1 MTAAFDR
8 LSLSG
13 KAVVITGAGNGIGA
27 QSAMLMGRR
36 GARVLAADIDIS
48 GAQATAESIIK
59 AGGEAI
65 ACKADVGN
73 RDDIAAMIETVV
85 DRFGRLDVLV
95 NNAFFQILG
104 NVEQLAEEDWDRSMD
119 VTLKSVFLASKYA
132 IPHIRAGG
140 GGGGGAIVNIS
151 SMHAI
156 TGFRGFAVYQAA
168 KGGVSALTR
177 QMAMDYGHENIRVN
191 AVLPGPTITGAF
203 AQVPGSYV
211 ESARRRMALLRPGR
225 PEETAEAIAFLAS
238 DAASL
243 ITGVNLPV
251 DGGATIVGEPDW
263 LDEKPVILP

>member
-1 MTAAFDR
+1 MAFDR

-13 KAVVITGAGNGIGA
+13 KAVVITGAANGIGA
-27 QSAMLMGRR
+27 QSAMLMGGR
-36 GARVLAADIDIS
+36 GARVLVADIDMS
-48 GAQATAESIIK
+48 GARATAESIVK

-65 ACKADVGN
+65 AYQADVGK
-73 RDDIAAMIETVV
+73 RDDIAAMIEAVV

-95 NNAFFQILG
+95 NNAFFQVLG
-104 NVEQLAEEDWDRSMD
+104 NVEQLAEDDWDRSMD
-119 VTLKSVFLASKYA
+119 VTLKSVFLACKHA
-132 IPHIRAGG
+132 ISHIRK
-140 GGGGGAIVNIS
+140 GGGGAIVNIS

-211 ESARRRMALLRPGR
+211 DNARRRMPLLRPGR
-225 PEETAEAIAFLAS
+225 PDETAEAVAFLAS